1 MVAHSK
7 LLAENC
13 LTDVSRAKVAG
24 LQTEAKRA
32 LALAV
37 LLRIT
42 QTLEER
48 IARFIS

>member
-42 QTLEER
+42 QTLKER
-48 IARFIS
+48 KARFIS